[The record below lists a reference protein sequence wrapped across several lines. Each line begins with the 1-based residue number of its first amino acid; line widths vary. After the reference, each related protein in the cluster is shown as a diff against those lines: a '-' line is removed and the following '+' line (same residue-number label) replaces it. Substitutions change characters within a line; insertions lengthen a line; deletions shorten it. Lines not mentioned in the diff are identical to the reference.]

1 MMKRFNM
8 NKYEAQ
14 KAVNEQDASQRKLI
28 DKVFNKNVDDP
39 LLYDMVWNTSKIEM
53 HEISFSIINLIRN
66 RSRKP
71 QKEIIAPEI

>member
-1 MMKRFNM
+1 MKRFNM

-39 LLYDMVWNTSKIEM
+39 LLYDVVWNTSKIEM